1 MVTFLF
7 DQHVPAA
14 VANGLRVRGVEVV
27 TAWED
32 GSSTLEDEPLL
43 VRTQV
48 LARVLVTQDEDFL
61 VIASAWQREG
71 REFAGI
77 VYAHQLRV
85 GVGKFIGDLEI
96 IAKASEAEHLR
107 NWVEHLPL

>member
-1 MVTFLF
+1 MVAFLF

-14 VANGLRVRGVEVV
+14 VANGLRVRGVEVL

-32 GSSTLEDEPLL
+32 GSSALDDEPLL
-43 VRTQV
+43 DRAQV

-61 VIASAWQREG
+61 EIASAWQREG

-85 GVGKFIGDLEI
+85 GIGQFIGDLEI
-96 IAKASEAEHLR
+96 IAKTSEAAQMR
-107 NWVEHLPL
+107 TWVEPLPL